1 MERRALVVVWLAA
14 ACGGS
19 GGRAS
24 GDAATAAHF
33 ITYMFNS
40 TAYAGS
46 SLANATLQPNS
57 AGGNSLGIEAADSG
71 GGGVLVIAVQPATR
85 EAKIASGTFV
95 TGSTPPFATFGFV
108 RGSAG
113 TWEASG
119 TTGSGTIEITA
130 LTATDIQ
137 GTFSATMS
145 GSGSSPG
152 SGPGA
157 LTSGKFDLAIR

>member
-1 MERRALVVVWLAA
+1 MERRALVVVWFAA

-24 GDAATAAHF
+24 GDADTATHF

-71 GGGVLVIAVQPATR
+71 ADVLVIAVQPATR
-85 EAKIASGTFV
+85 EAKIATGTFV

-113 TWEASG
+113 TWGASG

-137 GTFSATMS
+137 GTFSATTS
-145 GSGSSPG
+145 GTGSSPG

-157 LTSGKFDLAIR
+157 LTSGKFDLAIP

>member
-1 MERRALVVVWLAA
+1 MKRRVLAVVWFAA

-19 GGRAS
+19 GSAS
-24 GDAATAAHF
+24 VDAPTATHF

-46 SLANATLQPNS
+46 SLANATVRPNS

-71 GGGVLVIAVQPATR
+71 GDVLVIAVQPATPQ
-85 EAKIASGTFV
+85 AKIASGMFV

-119 TTGSGTIEITA
+119 TTGSGTIEITMV
-130 LTATDIQ
+130 TATDIQ

-157 LTSGKFDLAIR
+157 LTSGKFDLAIP